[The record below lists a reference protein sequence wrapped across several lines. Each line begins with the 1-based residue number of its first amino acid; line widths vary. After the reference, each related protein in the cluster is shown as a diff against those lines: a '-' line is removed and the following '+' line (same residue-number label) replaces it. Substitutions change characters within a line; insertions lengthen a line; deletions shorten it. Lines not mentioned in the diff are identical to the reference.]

1 MGKEWVDRRLGMGE
15 EWVDRILSREIDG
28 RIYRILS
35 RERVGRIGY

>member
-28 RIYRILS
+28 RI
-35 RERVGRIGY
+35 GY